1 MQESGTA
8 IDGSNAIAP
17 PEVKWARCLRSRK
30 RLAPSDGCAV
40 FRSSGSLSDRTPCMD
55 TSRAARP
62 LRRVDRLLHALR
74 PFGDASD
81 DELETKV
88 ECFRDRRIVLADVI
102 ADIIEVAER
111 FLGVDNLHGRRNL
124 SNAALTCSSVAKR
137 PSCASF
143 RPRSIPASSSGV
155 A

>member
-1 MQESGTA
+1 MDVQYF
-8 IDGSNAIAP
+8 DRP
-17 PEVKWARCLRSRK
+17 VRCPIEHPVWIPHERHDPYAGLIGHFLR
-30 RLAPSDGCAV
+30 
-40 FRSSGSLSDRTPCMD
+40 
-55 TSRAARP
+55 
-62 LRRVDRLLHALR
+62 ALQL
-74 PFGDASD
+74 FGDASD

-111 FLGVDNLHGRRNL
+111 FLGVDNLHGRQNL

-137 PSCASF
+137 PLRASF